1 MHTDE
6 LHYLTGFRSFVG
18 RDSRSLQDFGEML
31 FVFSVVAAAKMPDLW
46 QHFKR
51 CEPLLQSFRQV
62 CEQVLDF
69 IPGQG
74 ISVQELPVPPADRWM
89 DGWKV

>member
-6 LHYLTGFRSFVG
+6 LHYLTGFRLFVG

-51 CEPLLQSFRQV
+51 REPLLQSFRQV

-74 ISVQELPVPPADRWM
+74 ISVQGLPVPPAD
-89 DGWKV
+89 G

>member
-6 LHYLTGFRSFVG
+6 LHYLTGFRAFVG
-18 RDSRSLQDFGEML
+18 RDTQSLQDFGEMF

-51 CEPLLQSFRQV
+51 CERGLQAG
-62 CEQVLDF
+62 
-69 IPGQG
+69 PGLHSRPG
-74 ISVQELPVPPADRWM
+74 NFCARFTCFPCGWM
-89 DGWKV
+89 DGWKF